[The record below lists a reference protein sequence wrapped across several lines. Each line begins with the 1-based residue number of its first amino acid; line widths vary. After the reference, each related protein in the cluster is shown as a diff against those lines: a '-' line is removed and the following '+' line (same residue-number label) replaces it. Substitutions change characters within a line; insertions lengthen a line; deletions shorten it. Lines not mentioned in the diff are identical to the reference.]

1 MSTKKPRLWAPKP
14 HKAVDWNQKAIE
26 KALQQGPLDACVKY
40 DGFRCLIT
48 RIDGELRITTREGI
62 ELTSLDA
69 FRPKFDNLL
78 SAYADYDT
86 CLDAEVCILGVPF
99 EDASGLLRRDA
110 PLVGEQLRGVR
121 FVVFDSTTSYVMDD
135 TMVCGATRAHRTDW
149 LHSVLPRDR
158 KSTRNEGGI
167 YVEAPWKVHD
177 LQDIEASY
185 VALRQQ
191 GHEGMVLKNPTIP
204 YRNGKV
210 TGWWKVKPGCGAD
223 FAPGFEADGIAVGY
237 VWGDAAKGNAGKI
250 VGFRVKLED
259 GTVVNATGLTQEQMQ
274 QYTSNYHATAYE
286 VGIAQTIYIGW
297 HCRVSGMER
306 TKDGSIRHPHFD
318 GFRDVGGTK
327 A

>member
-26 KALQQGPLDACVKY
+26 KALSKGPLWAVIKY

-48 RIDGELRITTREGI
+48 NLDGEVRITTREGI
-62 ELTSLDA
+62 ELTSLEQWRPVFADILVELAHDA
-69 FRPKFDNLL
+69 V
-78 SAYADYDT
+78 
-86 CLDAEVCILGVPF
+86 LDCEVYIPGIPF
-99 EDASGLLRRDA
+99 EEASGHFRREAPIPKDIAAKVQFCVFDCVPRSCVLADA
-110 PLVGEQLRGVR
+110 PYSPTRRERLGHLHGIPFNPHNVVHRESHWVANTVPEVARLYTLVRRHGWEGLILK
-121 FVVFDSTTSYVMDD
+121 DPD
-135 TMVCGATRAHRTDW
+135 
-149 LHSVLPRDR
+149 LH
-158 KSTRNEGGI
+158 
-167 YVEAPWKVHD
+167 
-177 LQDIEASY
+177 
-185 VALRQQ
+185 
-191 GHEGMVLKNPTIP
+191 

-223 FAPGFEADGIAVGY
+223 FAPGFEADGVVVGY
-237 VWGDAAKGNAGKI
+237 VWGDETKGNAGKI

-259 GTVVNATGLTQEQMQ
+259 GTEVNATGLTQEQMG

>member
-1 MSTKKPRLWAPKP
+1 MSAKKPRLWAPKP

-48 RIDGELRITTREGI
+48 RIDGEVRITTREGI
-62 ELTSLDA
+62 ELTSLEA
-69 FRPKFDNLL
+69 FRLKFDNLL
-78 SAYADYDT
+78 SAPEHWDT

-110 PLVGEQLRGVR
+110 AIAGEHLCRVR
-121 FVVFDSTTSYVMDD
+121 FVVFDSTTSYVMDSS
-135 TMVCGATRAHRTDW
+135 MICGATRAHRTDW
-149 LHSVLPRDR
+149 LHNVLPRDMAAN
-158 KSTRNEGGI
+158 RNDGGI
-167 YVEAPWKVHD
+167 YVEAPWKVFD
-177 LQDIEASY
+177 LQDIETSY
-185 VALRQQ
+185 LTLRRH
-191 GHEGMVLKNPTIP
+191 GHEGVVLKQPGIP

-223 FAPGFEADGIAVGY
+223 FAPGFEADGVVVGC
-237 VWGDAAKGNAGKI
+237 VWGDETKGNAGKI

-259 GTVVNATGLTQEQMQ
+259 GSEVNATGLTQERMQ
-274 QYTSNYHATAYE
+274 HYTDNYHDTDYE
-286 VGIAQTIYIGW
+286 AGITRPIYIGW

>member
-26 KALQQGPLDACVKY
+26 KALQQGPLEACVKY

-48 RIDGELRITTREGI
+48 HIDGELRITTREGI

-69 FRPKFDNLL
+69 FRPKFGSLL
-78 SAYADYDT
+78 SEHDAL

-110 PLVGEQLRGVR
+110 PLTGEQLCKVR
-121 FVVFDSTTSYVMDD
+121 FVVFDCVRRQHMQADTTDAGCRRDRV
-135 TMVCGATRAHRTDW
+135 RW
-149 LHSVLPRDR
+149 LHRYLPEDR
-158 KSTRNEGGI
+158 LERRNTGGI
-167 YVEAPWKVHD
+167 YLEAPWLVYSIE
-177 LQDIEASY
+177 DIAHCYKAVRGRGE
-185 VALRQQ
+185 
-191 GHEGMVLKNPTIP
+191 EGMILKSPWLD

-223 FAPGFEADGIAVGY
+223 FAPGFEADGIVVGY
-237 VWGDAAKGNAGKI
+237 VWGDESKGNAGKI

-259 GTVVNATGLTQEQMQ
+259 GTEVNATGLTQPQMQ
-274 QYTSNYHATAYE
+274 RYTETVEYE
-286 VGIAQTIYIGW
+286 RRCGNDDPYIGD
-297 HCRVSGMER
+297 HSRVSGMER

>member
-1 MSTKKPRLWAPKP
+1 MSTKKPRLWNPKP

-26 KALQQGPLDACVKY
+26 KALQQGSLEACVKY

-48 RIDGELRITTREGI
+48 HIDGELRITTREGI

-69 FRPKFDNLL
+69 FRPKFGSLL
-78 SAYADYDT
+78 SEHDAL

-110 PLVGEQLRGVR
+110 PLTGEQLCKVR
-121 FVVFDSTTSYVMDD
+121 FVVFDCVRRQHMQADTTDAG
-135 TMVCGATRAHRTDW
+135 CRRHRVHW
-149 LHSVLPRDR
+149 LHRYLPEDR
-158 KSTRNEGGI
+158 LEHRNTGGI
-167 YVEAPWKVHD
+167 YLEAPWFVYSIEDIAHCYKVVRARG
-177 LQDIEASY
+177 E
-185 VALRQQ
+185 
-191 GHEGMVLKNPTIP
+191 EGMILKSSWLD

-223 FAPGFEADGIAVGY
+223 FAPGFEADGVVVGY
-237 VWGDAAKGNAGKI
+237 VWGDEGKANAGKI

-259 GTVVNATGLTQEQMQ
+259 GSEVNATGLTQAQMQ
-274 QYTSNYHATAYE
+274 HYTSNYHATAYE
-286 VGIAQTIYIGW
+286 VGINRTIYIGQ

-318 GFRDVGGTK
+318 GFRDIGGTK

>member
-26 KALQQGPLDACVKY
+26 KALQQGPLEACVKY

-48 RIDGELRITTREGI
+48 HIDGELRLTTREGI

-69 FRPKFDNLL
+69 FRPKFGSLV
-78 SAYADYDT
+78 SEYDAL

-110 PLVGEQLRGVR
+110 PLTGEQLRKVR
-121 FVVFDSTTSYVMDD
+121 FVVFDCVRRQHMQADTTDAGCRRNRV
-135 TMVCGATRAHRTDW
+135 RW
-149 LHSVLPRDR
+149 LHRYLPEDRLDNRDA
-158 KSTRNEGGI
+158 NGI
-167 YVEAPWKVHD
+167 YLESPWPVHNIE
-177 LQDIEASY
+177 DIAHCYKAVRGRGE
-185 VALRQQ
+185 
-191 GHEGMVLKNPTIP
+191 EGMILKSPWLD

-223 FAPGFEADGIAVGY
+223 FAPGFEADGIVVGY
-237 VWGDAAKGNAGKI
+237 VWGDEGKANAGKV

-259 GTVVNATGLTQEQMQ
+259 GTEVNATGLTQPQMR
-274 QYTSNYHATAYE
+274 QYTETVEYE
-286 VGIAQTIYIGW
+286 RRCGNDDPYIGD
-297 HCRVSGMER
+297 HSRVSGMER

>member
-26 KALQQGPLDACVKY
+26 KALAAGPLDACVKY

-69 FRPKFDNLL
+69 FRPKFGSLL
-78 SAYADYDT
+78 SEYEAL

-110 PLVGEQLRGVR
+110 PLTGEQLCKVR
-121 FVVFDSTTSYVMDD
+121 FVVFDCVRRQHMQADTTDAGCRRDRV
-135 TMVCGATRAHRTDW
+135 RW
-149 LHSVLPRDR
+149 LHRYLPEDRLDNRDA
-158 KSTRNEGGI
+158 NGI
-167 YVEAPWKVHD
+167 YLESPWLVHNIE
-177 LQDIEASY
+177 DIAHCYKAVRGRGE
-185 VALRQQ
+185 
-191 GHEGMVLKNPTIP
+191 EGMILKSPWLD

-210 TGWWKVKPGCGAD
+210 TGWWKVKPGCGAE
-223 FAPGFEADGIAVGY
+223 FAPGFEADGVVVGY
-237 VWGDAAKGNAGKI
+237 VWGDAEKSNAGKI
-250 VGFRVKLED
+250 VGFRVRLED
-259 GTVVNATGLTQEQMQ
+259 GSEVNATGLTQDRMRQCTE
-274 QYTSNYHATAYE
+274 AFEYE
-286 VGIAQTIYIGW
+286 HRCGNDAPYIGE